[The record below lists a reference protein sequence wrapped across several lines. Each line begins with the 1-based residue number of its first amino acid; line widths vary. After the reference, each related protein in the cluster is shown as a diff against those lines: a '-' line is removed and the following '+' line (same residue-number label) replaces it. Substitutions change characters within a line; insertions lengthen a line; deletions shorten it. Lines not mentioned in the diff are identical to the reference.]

1 MAYIV
6 GYCCAIERAVSSED
20 VSPKHDI
27 VLLGVGV
34 RLSAGGRGLRLVV
47 GPADRA
53 GFGGSFGAAWNC
65 APSSRLTHD
74 AIANSDVV
82 LS

>member
-53 GFGGSFGAAWNC
+53 ARRVRYIVVVRSV
-65 APSSRLTHD
+65 RLGT
-74 AIANSDVV
+74 V
-82 LS
+82 LPVAG

>member
-1 MAYIV
+1 MACIV

-47 GPADRA
+47 GPADR
-53 GFGGSFGAAWNC
+53 GRVRWFVRCGLELCSQ
-65 APSSRLTHD
+65 
-74 AIANSDVV
+74 
-82 LS
+82 